1 MAELETKTIHSVAKA
16 IRLLDLLAE
25 RTKPATLTELYQA
38 TGWPKSTIHGLF
50 STMREAGLIEQTP
63 NGRYWLGIRLFE
75 YGCAV
80 SNAWDIGSIARPH
93 MQKICAELGES
104 VFLSVFDRA
113 AVVTL
118 AEEESRASLRVV
130 SEVGARL
137 PIHCTSQGKLF
148 LANLS
153 QAECRR
159 LLSISEFK
167 SYTPHTL
174 TSSEQLQP
182 ELQRIREQGY
192 AVENGEYKV
201 GLRSVSAPVRDASGE
216 VRYAIGVVGMFRQVY
231 SEDFLLATR
240 LVCEAGSAIS
250 RAIGYSP

>member
-1 MAELETKTIHSVAKA
+1 MAELESKTIHSVAKA

-38 TGWPKSTIHGLF
+38 TGWPKSTIHGLL
-50 STMREAGLIEQTP
+50 STMREAGLIEQMP

-80 SNAWDIGSIARPH
+80 SNAWDIGAIARPH

-137 PIHCTSQGKLF
+137 PLHCTSQGKLF

-174 TSSEQLQP
+174 ITPEQLQP
-182 ELQRIREQGY
+182 ELQKIREQG
-192 AVENGEYKV
+192 
-201 GLRSVSAPVRDASGE
+201 PDA
-216 VRYAIGVVGMFRQVY
+216 I
-231 SEDFLLATR
+231 
-240 LVCEAGSAIS
+240 
-250 RAIGYSP
+250 

>member
-1 MAELETKTIHSVAKA
+1 
-16 IRLLDLLAE
+16 
-25 RTKPATLTELYQA
+25 
-38 TGWPKSTIHGLF
+38 
-50 STMREAGLIEQTP
+50 
-63 NGRYWLGIRLFE
+63 
-75 YGCAV
+75 
-80 SNAWDIGSIARPH
+80 
-93 MQKICAELGES
+93 MQKICGELGES
-104 VFLSVFDRA
+104 VFLSIFDRA

-182 ELQRIREQGY
+182 ELQKIREQGY

-240 LVCEAGSAIS
+240 LVCEAGSSIS
-250 RAIGYSP
+250 RAIGYRP

>member
-38 TGWPKSTIHGLF
+38 TGWPKSTIHGLL
-50 STMREAGLIEQTP
+50 STMREAGL
-63 NGRYWLGIRLFE
+63 RLFE

-182 ELQRIREQGY
+182 ELQKIREQGY

-250 RAIGYSP
+250 RAIGYRP

>member
-25 RTKPATLTELYQA
+25 RTKPATLPSCIRRPAGRKAPFTGCFPPCARRGSSSRRRTDA
-38 TGWPKSTIHGLF
+38 TGS
-50 STMREAGLIEQTP
+50 
-63 NGRYWLGIRLFE
+63 GIRLFE

-174 TSSEQLQP
+174 TSFRALQP
-182 ELQRIREQGY
+182 ELQKIREQGY

-201 GLRSVSAPVRDASGE
+201 GCARFPRRCATPRARCAMPSVSSACSGRCIPRISCLPRAWSARREAP
-216 VRYAIGVVGMFRQVY
+216 FR
-231 SEDFLLATR
+231 AP
-240 LVCEAGSAIS
+240 
-250 RAIGYSP
+250 GYRP